1 MRATLLALLL
11 CLVSFPLL
19 AGDAFAVEE
28 QEQLLPVTAQNVLA
42 RYSLA
47 LNQGDCETMLALTSP
62 SVISRMTSRPGS
74 KEGFCE
80 MVSRFQN
87 DLVVETLGKVL
98 EIRSE
103 GVYRMAKVENKRVV
117 GRRDSTMRGTDGF
130 YVLHSLDGGEQ
141 WWVLDLSCVDPLWM
155 KEVYPPYEDNSLI
168 LGESMVT
175 QEQ

>member
-1 MRATLLALLL
+1 
-11 CLVSFPLL
+11 
-19 AGDAFAVEE
+19 
-28 QEQLLPVTAQNVLA
+28 
-42 RYSLA
+42 
-47 LNQGDCETMLALTSP
+47 
-62 SVISRMTSRPGS
+62 
-74 KEGFCE
+74 

-98 EIRSE
+98 ELRSE

-117 GRRDSTMRGTDGF
+117 GRRDSTMKGTDGF

-141 WWVLDLSCVDPLWM
+141 WWVLDLSCVDPRWM